1 MTISIHQALVPVA
14 IRNLNNL
21 SEILKKAEAYAEV
34 KKIEPS
40 VLINARLFPD
50 MLPLARQ
57 IQIACDTVKAGAA
70 RLAEI
75 PVPSHPDVEQTF
87 SELRDRI
94 NTTISFLQTIQPE
107 QINGKDELKI
117 SYVAHGR
124 ERNFI
129 GLPYLLSYLLPNL
142 YFHITT
148 AYAILRHNGLEIGKK
163 DYLGRE

>member
-124 ERNFI
+124 KRKFI
-129 GLPYLLSYLLPNL
+129 GLLYLLSYLLPNL